1 MFLLDRGGFLLYL
14 IFTYGAQNGTQGPF
28 LDLYVSVR
36 QLYVSVPYD
45 HHKKGHR
52 TWHLE
57 KKASL

>member
-28 LDLYVSVR
+28 LDLYVSV
-36 QLYVSVPYD
+36 PYD